1 MSRIFFETLEKE
13 VEKIS
18 EEYCE
23 NLEIPE
29 ILEILYHTN
38 RDVSCEYVRI
48 SETPIY
54 GKERYFIT
62 ASIDI
67 YSTCNT
73 MVASIT
79 IPP

>member
-54 GKERYFIT
+54 GQCCKLKIF
-62 ASIDI
+62 
-67 YSTCNT
+67 
-73 MVASIT
+73 
-79 IPP
+79 